1 MAPLVSH
8 AYHEGLMRAIAVK
21 QREAFAAGIEFARAE
36 GIVPASESSHAI
48 AGAVR
53 QARQAAQDGTSP
65 VILIG
70 VSGSGQLDLPA
81 YAEYLNGNML
91 DA

>member
-1 MAPLVSH
+1 MALGQV
-8 AYHEGLMRAIAVK
+8 
-21 QREAFAAGIEFARAE
+21 EAFRAGVLFSRTE
-36 GIVPASESSHAI
+36 GIVPASESNHAI
-48 AGAVR
+48 AGALR
-53 QARQAAQDGTSP
+53 QAEKAKEAGSDE

-81 YAEYLNGNML
+81 YADYLAGTME